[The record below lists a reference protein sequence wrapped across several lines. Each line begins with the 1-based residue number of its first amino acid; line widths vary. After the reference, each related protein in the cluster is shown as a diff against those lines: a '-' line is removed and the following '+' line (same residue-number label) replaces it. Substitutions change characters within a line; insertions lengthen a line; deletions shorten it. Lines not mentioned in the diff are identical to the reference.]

1 MKATAIDFTKGHL
14 LKKFIIFVLPLIA
27 TGVLQ
32 ALFNAADL
40 IVVGQFAGETALA
53 AVGSTSS
60 MINLIIGLA
69 IGIAVGANV
78 VTAVFIGANDRKM
91 VKKTVDTA
99 ILIALV
105 CGAICTTIGISCARI
120 FLEGIAV
127 PNNVIDQAV
136 VYFRMYFLGV
146 PASMVYNFCAGILRA
161 DGETRRPLIYLS
173 VAGVLNVL
181 LNLVFVIAFK
191 MGAAGVGLATAI
203 SQYAAAS
210 LVLRDMIKTDEV
222 YKFEPK
228 NFTPSLTVLKKVLS
242 VGIPS
247 GIQSSVFSLANIVVQ
262 SSINSFG
269 SDVVAG
275 NAAAQNIDSFVYI
288 AMNAF
293 SVAATTIVGQNIGA
307 KKGKRVDKVIFEGS
321 LLVTVVGLL
330 IGICLFIFCEP
341 LAKLY
346 CPNSPVAVEYAKIR
360 FGYICLPYF
369 VCGIMEVFTG
379 TLKACGYAIQTM
391 IISIVICCGFRVLW
405 LWTVFKAL
413 GTIQSVY
420 IIFLITWILC
430 IICCSVLYFFFAKKK
445 LKLLTEEGN
454 E

>member
-1 MKATAIDFTKGHL
+1 MKTTAIDFTKGHL

-32 ALFNAADL
+32 TLFNAADL
-40 IVVGQFAGETALA
+40 VVVGQFAGETALA
-53 AVGSTSS
+53 AVGSTNSL
-60 MINLIIGLA
+60 INLIIGLA
-69 IGIAVGANV
+69 IGIAVGSNV
-78 VTAVFIGANDRKM
+78 VAAVFIGANDRKM
-91 VKKTVDTA
+91 VKKTVDTS
-99 ILIALV
+99 ILTALV
-105 CGAICTTIGISCARI
+105 CGLICATVGISCARI
-120 FLEGIAV
+120 FLVGIDV
-127 PNNVIDQAV
+127 PHDVVDQAV
-136 VYFRMYFLGV
+136 IYFRMYFLGV

-173 VAGVLNVL
+173 VAGVVNVV
-181 LNLVFVIAFK
+181 LNLIFVIQFK
-191 MGAAGVGLATAI
+191 MGAAGVGLATAV
-203 SQYAAAS
+203 SQYAAAG

-228 NFTPSLTVLKKVLS
+228 NFTPSYTVLKRILS
-242 VGIPS
+242 IGIPS
-247 GIQSSVFSLANIVVQ
+247 GIQGSVFSLANIVVQ

-307 KKGKRVDKVIFEGS
+307 KKGRRIDKVIFEGS
-321 LLVTVVGLL
+321 LLVTVLGLL
-330 IGICLFIFCEP
+330 MGICLFIFGEN

-360 FGYICLPYF
+360 FAYICLPYF
-369 VCGIMEVFTG
+369 VCGIMEIFTG

-391 IISIVICCGFRVLW
+391 IISLVTCCGFRVLW
-405 LWTVFKAL
+405 LWTVFKTL
-413 GTIQSVY
+413 GTIESIY
-420 IIFLITWILC
+420 IIFLLTWILC
-430 IICCSVLYFFFAKKK
+430 ILCCGVLYFFFAKKK
-445 LKLLTEEGN
+445 LRMLKDE
-454 E
+454 